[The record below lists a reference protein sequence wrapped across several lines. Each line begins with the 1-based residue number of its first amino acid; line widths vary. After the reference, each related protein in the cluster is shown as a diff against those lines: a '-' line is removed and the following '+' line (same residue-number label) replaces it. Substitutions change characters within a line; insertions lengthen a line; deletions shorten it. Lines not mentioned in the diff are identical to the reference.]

1 MLKFKRKFKLQLI
14 KLVSSLRKRAE
25 KVGKNLRD
33 PHSLRGRNKTSRR
46 RLTWRNCPLRV
57 SSQRWFHI

>member
-1 MLKFKRKFKLQLI
+1 MLEFKRKFKLLLI

-46 RLTWRNCPLRV
+46 RLTWRNCP
-57 SSQRWFHI
+57 